1 MIIIWGLCLLKK
13 ARHPMFLLLN
23 TLPTFMQL
31 SNRKQLV
38 LKRYTFS
45 ISKLLLKLNFRAMFI
60 SKRKDLWLIGQ

>member
-1 MIIIWGLCLLKK
+1 
-13 ARHPMFLLLN
+13 MFLLLN